1 LHERLHDRLIGQ
13 CQGYTYRCM
22 TAFYPKQLAVFTNL
36 DATEDSYEAVVIGA
50 GHPWHCY
57 GTPDNK

>member
-1 LHERLHDRLIGQ
+1 
-13 CQGYTYRCM
+13 M
-22 TAFYPKQLAVFTNL
+22 TAFFPKQLAVFTNL